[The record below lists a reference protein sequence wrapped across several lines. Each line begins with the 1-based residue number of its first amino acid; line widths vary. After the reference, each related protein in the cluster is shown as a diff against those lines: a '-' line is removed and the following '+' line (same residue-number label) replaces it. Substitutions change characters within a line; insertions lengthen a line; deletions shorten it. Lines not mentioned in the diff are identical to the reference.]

1 MSRQTGELLPGGTT
15 TERSTSVIVLG
26 GAIALAVAIG
36 IGRFIYTPIL
46 PPMASALGLSKFS
59 AGIIASANYAGYLV
73 GAAVAANR
81 HLPGTRRFWLL
92 IGLGGSAL
100 TTVAMGLFEAPA
112 AFLVLRFFGGVASAL
127 ALIFTSVVL
136 LDIMARR
143 QHHGFSALLF
153 AGVGIGIAIS
163 AILVSALNGA
173 GQVWQTLWLA
183 SGLVSAIGAGA
194 AALMIPADEAA
205 SNDKPTA
212 DARVVEQGLLR
223 LIIAYGLFG
232 FGYVITATFLVTL
245 VRDDPNVRELEPIVW
260 VVFGLAAVPSVALWN
275 KLAGYLDIQGAFA
288 LAAVVEAG
296 GVVASVI
303 WQSYLGVFVASVCVG
318 GTFMG
323 LTALGLMRGKELAQ
337 GDPRR
342 VLALMTTAF
351 AIGQIVGPSFAGFA
365 FEHLRSFTV
374 PSLTGALALIVS
386 AVLVLNR

>member
-1 MSRQTGELLPGGTT
+1 
-15 TERSTSVIVLG
+15 VIVLG

-36 IGRFIYTPIL
+36 IGRFVYTPIL
-46 PPMASALGLSKFS
+46 PPMASSLGLSKFT
-59 AGIIASANYAGYLV
+59 AGIIASANYAGYLA
-73 GAAVAANR
+73 GAVMAANR

-100 TTVAMGLFEAPA
+100 TTIAMGLFEAEA

-127 ALIFTSVVL
+127 ALIFTSAIL
-136 LDIMARR
+136 LDVMARR

-163 AILVSALNGA
+163 AVLVSVLNGT
-173 GQVWQTLWLA
+173 GQNWQTLWLA
-183 SGLVSAIGAGA
+183 SGLLSAIGAGA
-194 AALMIPADEAA
+194 AALMIPADETA
-205 SNDKPTA
+205 PTNGPTV
-212 DARVVEQGLLR
+212 DEGVVERDLLR
-223 LIIAYGLFG
+223 LAVAYGLFG
-232 FGYVITATFLVTL
+232 FGYVITATFLVAL
-245 VRDDPNVRELEPIVW
+245 VRDDPNIRELEPIVW

-275 KLAGYLDIQGAFA
+275 KLSDYLGIRGAFA

-296 GVVASVI
+296 GVVTSVV
-303 WQSYLGVFVASVCVG
+303 WQNYLGVFVASVCVG

-337 GDPRR
+337 GDTRR

-351 AIGQIVGPSFAGFA
+351 AIGQIIGPSFAGFA

-374 PSLTGALALIVS
+374 PSLTAAVVLIVS